1 MKFKIVKK
9 TYLLIVI
16 SLISGNI
23 GAAGVDAKKFENPE
37 HEQIYNT
44 LVSQLRCLVCQ
55 NQTIADSNAAL
66 AKDLRRQVF
75 EMIQQGKTEQEIK
88 TYMLTRY
95 GDFVLYKPP
104 FKLKTGLLWLGPA
117 IFLLIGLLVIFF
129 YSRRRKKQEIT
140 ELDVTE
146 KEKIR
151 QLLDKGDKFED

>member
-1 MKFKIVKK
+1 MKN
-9 TYLLIVI
+9 TALLFRKI
-16 SLISGNI
+16 SLFVILCSIANNTW
-23 GAAGVDAKKFENPE
+23 AAGVDAKKFDTPAQ
-37 HEQIYNT
+37 EQTYST

-104 FKLKTGLLWLGPA
+104 FKLKTVLLWIGPGV
-117 IFLLIGLLVIFF
+117 FLLIGLIVVFL
-129 YSRRRKKQEIT
+129 YTRRRKKQQIT
-140 ELDVTE
+140 ELDVAE
-146 KEKIR
+146 EQKIR
-151 QLLDKGDKFED
+151 QLLEKGD